1 MSRYYY
7 IGCHVLSRE
16 VCHYI
21 SISSNFFDLKF
32 LDFGLHCTPD
42 ELRKSL
48 QSEIDS
54 ITKDYDAVLVGYGLC
69 SNGIAGIKANKNK
82 LVVVRGHD
90 CITHLLGSK
99 EKYRTYFDKYPGTYW
114 YSPGWI
120 ENHLAPGRERNEETR
135 RSYLE
140 MYGEE
145 NADYL
150 MSLEQDWFNK
160 YTNAAYVDLNIG
172 DAERFKRYTNEC
184 ADWLKWNYDEL
195 KGDPE
200 LLIDFLNGNWNDDS
214 RYLIVEPGYMIQPSY
229 DSAIIEAVK
238 VSEGE
243 IFSQS
248 LAEDHT

>member
-1 MSRYYY
+1 
-7 IGCHVLSRE
+7 VLSRE

-32 LDFGLHCTPD
+32 FDFGLHCTPD

-54 ITKDYDAVLVGYGLC
+54 VTKDYDAILVGYGLC

-120 ENHLAPGRERNEETR
+120 ENHLAPGKERYEETR
-135 RSYLE
+135 RSYFE

-150 MSLEQDWFNK
+150 MELEQDWFNK
-160 YTNAAYVDLNIG
+160 YSTAAYVDLNIG
-172 DAERFKRYTNEC
+172 ETDRFKKYTRDC

-195 KGDPE
+195 KGDPR
-200 LLIDFLNGNWNDDS
+200 LLIDFINGNWEDS
-214 RYLIVEPGYMIQPSY
+214 SKYLIVEPGYMIQPSY
-229 DSAIIEAVK
+229 DSLILEAVK
-238 VSEGE
+238 VSNGDMVT
-243 IFSQS
+243 QS
-248 LAEDHT
+248 LEDDQKE